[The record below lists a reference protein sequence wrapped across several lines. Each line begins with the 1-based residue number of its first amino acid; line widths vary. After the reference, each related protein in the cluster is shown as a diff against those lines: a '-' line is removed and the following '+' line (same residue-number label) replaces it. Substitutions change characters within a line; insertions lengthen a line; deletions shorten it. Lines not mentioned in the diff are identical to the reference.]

1 MNRLN
6 IDEHGPIIKKGRV
19 EGKGYRDIAKD
30 VERETGVSVTYA
42 AIRKMW
48 VEKMGGADI
57 DEMIEKAQR
66 AVKAAAMKEAQ
77 EEGKSPSVDPVKA
90 QAAIDNLDVATE
102 AEELKCVERVIRL
115 LIKGNIKAA
124 VNGERI
130 KTEYLQYLKLLKQIE
145 NKK

>member
-1 MNRLN
+1 MSNVWDWIQGAANTANQYSGL
-6 IDEHGPIIKKGRV
+6 IKTGI
-19 EGKGYRDIAKD
+19 GALSSYGAYKD
-30 VERETGVSVTYA
+30 QKKKNEMQQA
-42 AIRKMW
+42 AYQ
-48 VEKMGGADI
+48 DYL
-57 DEMIEKAQR
+57 AQT
-66 AVKAAAMKEAQ
+66 AAAGKE
-77 EEGKSPSVDPVKA
+77 A

-145 NKK
+145 NKN

>member
-1 MNRLN
+1 MNRLS
-6 IDEHGPIIKKGRV
+6 IDQHGPIIKRGRV
-19 EGKGYRDIAKD
+19 EGKGYREIAKD

-77 EEGKSPSVDPVKA
+77 EQGTSPSIDPVRA
-90 QAAIDNLDVATE
+90 QEAINDLE
-102 AEELKCVERVIRL
+102 GMERYKRLVTL
-115 LIKGNIKAA
+115 LIDGNLKAHIET
-124 VNGERI
+124 GERL
-130 KTEYLQYLKLLKQIE
+130 KTEYPQYLKLLKQIE
-145 NKK
+145 PTRPYE

>member
-6 IDEHGPIIKKGRV
+6 IDEHGPIIKRGRV
-19 EGKGYRDIAKD
+19 EGKGYREIAKD

-77 EEGKSPSVDPVKA
+77 EQGSSPSIDPVRA
-90 QAAIDNLDVATE
+90 QEAINDLEGMERYKRLVA
-102 AEELKCVERVIRL
+102 L
-115 LIKGNIKAA
+115 LIDGNLKAHIET
-124 VNGERI
+124 GERL
-130 KTEYLQYLKLLKQIE
+130 KTEYPQYLKLLKQIE
-145 NKK
+145 PTRGYE